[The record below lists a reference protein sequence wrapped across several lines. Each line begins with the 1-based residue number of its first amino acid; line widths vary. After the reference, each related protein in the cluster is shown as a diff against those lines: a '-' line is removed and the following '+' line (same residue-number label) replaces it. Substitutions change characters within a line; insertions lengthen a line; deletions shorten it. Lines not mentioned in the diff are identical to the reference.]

1 VALFFSNK
9 LNRFNSAG
17 EGTMFQLSVQDI
29 HPGQSAGNKE
39 EAIRQVAA
47 ALAQAGN
54 VSEGYV
60 DGMLAREQQTATYLG
75 NGIAI
80 PHGTIDTRDLVL
92 KTGVQVY
99 QFPQGVEWADG
110 QKAYV
115 AIGIAASS
123 DEHLG
128 LLRQLTHVLSDDA
141 VAEQLKTATTAEEL
155 RALLMGE
162 KQSSALLFDN
172 SLLALDVNARDLM
185 TLQALNAGRI
195 KQAGAADASFVS
207 QVVSNRPL
215 YLGQG
220 IWLND
225 STEGNLASAVAISR
239 PAAAFESEGEPVS
252 LLMTVSVA
260 DEQPLQVLNRLSDM
274 LINNQAEHLLNADA
288 PTLLTLLTSDEQ
300 PAENVLT
307 QEFTVRNEH
316 GLHARPGTVLV
327 NTIKQFTSEITVTNL
342 DGSGKPANGRSLMKV
357 VALGVKKG
365 HRLRF
370 TAQGED
376 ARQALDAIGEAI
388 SAGLGEGAA

>member
-1 VALFFSNK
+1 
-9 LNRFNSAG
+9 
-17 EGTMFQLSVQDI
+17 MFQLTVQDI
-29 HPGQSAGNKE
+29 HPGQQAVNKE

-47 ALAQAGN
+47 ALVSAGN
-54 VSEGYV
+54 VAEGYV
-60 DGMLAREQQTATYLG
+60 AGMLAREQQTSTFLG

-80 PHGTIDTRDLVL
+80 PHGTTDTRDQVL

-99 QFPQGVEWADG
+99 QFPQGVTWGEG
-110 QKAYV
+110 QTAYV

-162 KQSSALLFDN
+162 KLSEALKLDN
-172 SLLALDVNARDLM
+172 DMLSLDVAASDLV
-185 TLQALNAGRI
+185 TLQALNAARL
-195 KQAGAADASFVS
+195 KEAAAVDANFVARVINE
-207 QVVSNRPL
+207 QPL
-215 YLGQG
+215 NLGQG
-220 IWLND
+220 IWLSD
-225 STEGNLASAVAISR
+225 SAEGNLRSAIAVSRAATPFSVGEAQAAVLITVA
-239 PAAAFESEGEPVS
+239 
-252 LLMTVSVA
+252 MA
-260 DEQPLQVLNRLSDM
+260 DTQPTAVLNRLVNLLLD
-274 LINNQAEHLLNADA
+274 NKAERLLKADA
-288 PTLLTLLTSDEQ
+288 ATLLALLTSDDAA
-300 PAENVLT
+300 AEDVLSD
-307 QEFTVRNEH
+307 EFVIRNEH
-316 GLHARPGTVLV
+316 GLHARPGTMLV

-370 TAQGED
+370 TAQGDD

-388 SAGLGEGAA
+388 ASGLGEGA